1 MANKY
6 LILLV
11 EDESNIASFITTV
24 LRANQYEVKRAATG
38 EEALMMASSYC
49 PDLIILDL
57 GLPDIDGQKV
67 LSTVRS
73 WTQTPVI
80 VVSARSHERDKVESL
95 DLGADDY
102 ITKPFGTS
110 ELLARV
116 RTALR
121 HSQNRADINASGGVF
136 RAGKMRI
143 DYDKRRVTVDGADV
157 HLTQTEYNRRV
168 AVAPCRACA
177 YLRLCDA
184 GDLGPRRYRGQ
195 QSDFAR
201 EYGKY
206 SPQAGKEPR
215 GAGIYFYG
223 DRRRLPDAGRGKG
236 ISLNGRLA
244 AARVFLTAINAFFQY
259 TGFCNYYFRRKG
271 RIPVGV
277 LFCNSRSDKR

>member
-102 ITKPFGTS
+102 VTKPFGVMELLSRVRAVLRRARPDAAAALCRCGGITLDAGRRVVTANGEAVTLTFKEF
-110 ELLARV
+110 ELLAYLMKNEGIVLSREKIMERV
-116 RTALR
+116 W
-121 HSQNRADINASGGVF
+121 GF
-136 RAGKMRI
+136 
-143 DYDKRRVTVDGADV
+143 DYEGESRTVDM
-157 HLTQTEYNRRV
+157 HIKS
-168 AVAPCRACA
+168 
-177 YLRLCDA
+177 LRQK
-184 GDLGPRRYRGQ
+184 LGPCGKLIRTVRGVG
-195 QSDFAR
+195 
-201 EYGKY
+201 YK
-206 SPQAGKEPR
+206 
-215 GAGIYFYG
+215 IG
-223 DRRRLPDAGRGKG
+223 D
-236 ISLNGRLA
+236 
-244 AARVFLTAINAFFQY
+244 
-259 TGFCNYYFRRKG
+259 
-271 RIPVGV
+271 
-277 LFCNSRSDKR
+277 

>member
-110 ELLARV
+110 ELFGPCA
-116 RTALR
+116 
-121 HSQNRADINASGGVF
+121 HSAAPQPEQSGYKCIG
-136 RAGKMRI
+136 
-143 DYDKRRVTVDGADV
+143 RRV
-157 HLTQTEYNRRV
+157 
-168 AVAPCRACA
+168 PCGQNAH
-177 YLRLCDA
+177 RL
-184 GDLGPRRYRGQ
+184 
-195 QSDFAR
+195 
-201 EYGKY
+201 
-206 SPQAGKEPR
+206 
-215 GAGIYFYG
+215 
-223 DRRRLPDAGRGKG
+223 
-236 ISLNGRLA
+236 
-244 AARVFLTAINAFFQY
+244 
-259 TGFCNYYFRRKG
+259 
-271 RIPVGV
+271 
-277 LFCNSRSDKR
+277 

>member
-49 PDLIILDL
+49 PDLIILGL
-57 GLPDIDGQKV
+57 GLP
-67 LSTVRS
+67 
-73 WTQTPVI
+73 
-80 VVSARSHERDKVESL
+80 DKVESL
-95 DLGADDY
+95 DLGAEDY

-110 ELLARV
+110 KLLARV

-157 HLTQTEYNRRV
+157 HLTQTEYNIV
-168 AVAPCRACA
+168 ALLSRH
-177 YLRLCDA
+177 
-184 GDLGPRRYRGQ
+184 
-195 QSDFAR
+195 
-201 EYGKY
+201 
-206 SPQAGKEPR
+206 
-215 GAGIYFYG
+215 
-223 DRRRLPDAGRGKG
+223 AGRVLTYDFVMRETWGPG
-236 ISLNGRLA
+236 VTGGSNQIL
-244 AARVFLTAINAFFQY
+244 RVNMANI
-259 TGFCNYYFRRKG
+259 RRKLEKNPAEPEYIFTETG
-271 RIPVGV
+271 VGYRM
-277 LFCNSRSDKR
+277 LYGEKE

>member
-157 HLTQTEYNRRV
+157 HQLVSRI
-168 AVAPCRACA
+168 APQHNAH
-177 YLRLCDA
+177 DHHHQE
-184 GDLGPRRYRGQ
+184 Q
-195 QSDFAR
+195 QPI
-201 EYGKY
+201 GKT
-206 SPQAGKEPR
+206 P
-215 GAGIYFYG
+215 GIQYAFSFKH
-223 DRRRLPDAGRGKG
+223 LPH
-236 ISLNGRLA
+236 
-244 AARVFLTAINAFFQY
+244 
-259 TGFCNYYFRRKG
+259 
-271 RIPVGV
+271 P
-277 LFCNSRSDKR
+277 SR